1 MFSFFEGPRIALE
14 IVYVEFSQQIWVI
27 IDCQARTIESSVIVA
42 IEAVLITIDL
52 LACDFYFEWNDKSIE
67 WSELEFDREV
77 KSRLVSNCNDI
88 ELIILLDYLVS
99 EFIVNQYWSLVKS
112 Y

>member
-52 LACDFYFEWNDKSIE
+52 LACDFYFEWNDKSIK
-67 WSELEFDREV
+67 WSELELDREV

>member
-52 LACDFYFEWNDKSIE
+52 LACDFYFEWNDKSIK

>member
-1 MFSFFEGPRIALE
+1 M
-14 IVYVEFSQQIWVI
+14 
-27 IDCQARTIESSVIVA
+27 A
-42 IEAVLITIDL
+42 IEAVLITINL
-52 LACDFYFEWNDKSIE
+52 LTCEFYFEWNDKSIK

-77 KSRLVSNCNDI
+77 KSRLVSYCNDI

-99 EFIVNQYWSLVKS
+99 EVIVNQNWSLVKS

>member
-1 MFSFFEGPRIALE
+1 VFSFFEGPRIALE
-14 IVYVEFSQQIWVI
+14 IVYVEFAQQIWVI

-52 LACDFYFEWNDKSIE
+52 LACDFYFEWNDKSIK
-67 WSELEFDREV
+67 WSELELDREV